1 MTTDLLHRVCACA
14 QVRKASRA
22 LTQIYNRH
30 LEPTG
35 LLVTQYSL
43 LANIA
48 RAGQASISELVAKL
62 LLEQSTLTRNLAVL
76 EKQGY
81 LRSQPG
87 ADRRVKHFS
96 LTEAG
101 REALRQARP
110 RWEDAQRQVGAELD
124 TPEVE
129 RLFADLQRL
138 IELAK

>member
-1 MTTDLLHRVCACA
+1 MTTDLLHRACACA

-30 LEPTG
+30 LEPAG

-48 RAGQASISELVAKL
+48 RAGMASISELVAKL

-76 EKQGY
+76 EKKGY
-81 LRSQPG
+81 LQSQPG
-87 ADRRVKHFS
+87 EDRRVKHFA
-96 LTEAG
+96 LTAAG
-101 REALRQARP
+101 HEALRQARP
-110 RWEDAQRQVGAELD
+110 LWEAAQRQIAGELD
-124 TPEVE
+124 SREME
-129 RLFADLQRL
+129 RLFGDLQRL